1 MTMRAM
7 AVCLLL
13 ASAWAAPP
21 EDRPGKNLAL
31 GKPYTLT
38 KPNYHYC
45 TEPGDKTQLTDGVY
59 TKGYFWTQKTTV
71 GWSGGAPQYVA
82 IDLGTD
88 SPIKGVSW
96 RTAAGVAGVQ
106 WPDALILFVSLDG
119 KQWHE
124 AGDLVQLSARKVQ
137 PPKGE
142 YATHVYWTDAVA
154 THGRYVQIAAVPR
167 GPYLFVDEIEVFEG
181 DKTLLDKPLPGQPAT
196 DVRTL
201 MTRRQFT
208 SLIQAQL
215 RRDLAAVV
223 MDIVAPGL
231 PPEDKTPLARQAEG
245 LAGQIAE
252 MPLMQPDGFRAVLPM
267 NDLERAIFRHQ
278 AAVWRARGKPPLRVW
293 KTHRWDPLAPSQEP
307 KDGPP
312 PAALDVRMMLNEHRA
327 DVLNLTSAGDGDRT
341 VRLRIEGLPGGDNPD
356 YVAVHEVSCVGT
368 RHFVAVSAA
377 LPLAR
382 REGDHY
388 VVTVPSGMTRQVW
401 LSFHPT
407 AIEPGSYRG
416 KVAIDDRSV
425 PIRLQVHPLRLP
437 QETTLLLGGWSYTNA
452 ERMYGVTPENRE
464 ALIEHLREHG
474 VNAPWAT
481 RAALPWGTFDDEG
494 NLVKPPD
501 TSNFDAWIKRWP
513 GAKRYMVFVA
523 IGSYRNVSD
532 TFLGSKVGT
541 PVFSRK
547 VGQWI
552 GFWADHMRE
561 RGLKPSQLGLLL
573 VDEPNRKEQFDVTTA
588 WAKAIHKAAPDVLV
602 WVDAM
607 PQELE
612 TCREMMAAVNVLVP
626 NRASWLQK
634 GDDYRKLF
642 LGQRERG
649 SELGF
654 YSCSGPAR
662 TFDPYSYYLLQQ
674 WHVFAIGG
682 RWAGFWAFGDTG
694 RVSCWNEYVAT
705 TRGPY
710 CPLYLDDASVT
721 GAKYMEAIREGV
733 QDYEYL
739 VMLRDRIA
747 ALEKAKPDHPK
758 LAAGKALLAG
768 ACARV
773 LQAENATEYRWD
785 AAKDRT
791 LADQVRIEILEM
803 LTALIPK

>member
-1 MTMRAM
+1 MMTGPG
-7 AVCLLL
+7 VPLLL
-13 ASAWAAPP
+13 ALAALAAPP
-21 EDRPGKNLAL
+21 EHRPGKNLAV

-38 KPNYHYC
+38 RPNYHYC

-71 GWSGGAPQYVA
+71 GWSGGAPQYVS
-82 IDLGTD
+82 IDLGQD

-96 RTAAGVAGVQ
+96 STAAGVAGVR
-106 WPDALILFVSLDG
+106 WPEALIVFVSLDG
-119 KQWHE
+119 RQWHE

-154 THGRYVQIAAVPR
+154 THGRYLQIAAVPR

-181 DKTLLDKPLPGQPAT
+181 DEALLDKPLPGQPAA

-215 RRDLAAVV
+215 RRDLAAVRE
-223 MDIVAPGL
+223 DIQAPA
-231 PPEDKTPLARQAEG
+231 TPADGRARLTAQADELARRIDA
-245 LAGQIAE
+245 
-252 MPLMQPDGFRAVLPM
+252 MPLQSPEGFRAVLPM
-267 NDLERAIFRHQ
+267 TDLERDVFRLQ
-278 AAVWRARGKPPLRVW
+278 AAVWRAQGKPELRVW
-293 KTHRWDPLAPSQEP
+293 KSHRWDPLAPSQEP
-307 KDGPP
+307 DKDAP
-312 PAALDVRMMLNEHRA
+312 PAALDVRMMLGEHRA
-327 DVLNLTSAGDGDRT
+327 DVLNLTSAGDRNQL
-341 VRLRIEGLPGGDNPD
+341 VRLRIEGLPGGANPD

-377 LPLAR
+377 LPPAR

-407 AIEPGSYRG
+407 AIEPGSYQG

-425 PIRLQVHPLRLP
+425 PIRLRIYPLRFP
-437 QETTLLLGGWSYTNA
+437 KETTLLLGGWSYTNA

-464 ALIEHLREHG
+464 ALIQHLREHC

-481 RAALPWGTFDDEG
+481 GAALPWGTFDDEG

-501 TSNFDAWIKRWP
+501 TSNLDAWVKRWP

-523 IGSYRNVSD
+523 IGSYSNVQD

-541 PVFSRK
+541 PAFERK

-552 GFWADHMRE
+552 GFWADHMRVL
-561 RGLKPSQLGLLL
+561 GLKAGQLGLLL
-573 VDEPNRKEQFDVTTA
+573 VDEPNRKEQFDVTAA

-626 NRASWLQK
+626 NRAAWLQK
-634 GDDYRKLF
+634 DKPYHDLF
-642 LGQRERG
+642 LGQREAGR
-649 SELGF
+649 ELGF

-682 RWAGFWAFGDTG
+682 RWAGFWCFTDNGK
-694 RVSCWNEYVAT
+694 VSCWNEYPAT

-710 CPLYLDDASVT
+710 CPIYIDETSVT
-721 GAKYMEAIREGV
+721 AAKYMEAIREGV

-739 VMLRDRIA
+739 VMLRDRVA
-747 ALEKAKPDHPK
+747 ALEKAKPPHPK
-758 LAAGKALLAG
+758 LAAAKALLAG
-768 ACARV
+768 ACDRV

-785 AAKDRT
+785 APKDRT
-791 LADQVRIEILEM
+791 LADRVRIEILEM
-803 LTALIPK
+803 LNALAAQ